1 MPDECENLEPDEDG
15 GFSFFLLWPSMESR
29 SFEWFCN
36 RSIVLDEEMGG
47 DYQSNLGATTYQIKT
62 GMLVVPHET
71 GGLRTKQRV
80 NYGELVP

>member
-1 MPDECENLEPDEDG
+1 
-15 GFSFFLLWPSMESR
+15 
-29 SFEWFCN
+29 
-36 RSIVLDEEMGG
+36 MGG